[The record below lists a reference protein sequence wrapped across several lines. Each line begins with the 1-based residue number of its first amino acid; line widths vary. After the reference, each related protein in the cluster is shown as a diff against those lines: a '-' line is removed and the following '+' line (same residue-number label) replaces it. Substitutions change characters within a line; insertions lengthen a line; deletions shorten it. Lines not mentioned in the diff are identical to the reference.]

1 MKSITYILLFLWVMV
16 LVPSCKV
23 EPKPIKVGTDACS
36 FCKMGVADKRFGAE
50 LITRKGKVY
59 KFDDLHCLLEFTKTD
74 GVRHEDIDEMYL
86 VNYEKPHGF
95 IALQN
100 AFLFK
105 SEGFKS
111 PMGSNIA
118 AFQTKKQLEAA
129 TQSKQGSV
137 VQVTSLM
144 PFHK

>member
-1 MKSITYILLFLWVMV
+1 MKSITYILPFLWVMV
-16 LVPSCKV
+16 AMGSCNV

-59 KFDDLHCLLEFTKTD
+59 KFDDLHCLVEFTRTE
-74 GVRHEDIDEMYL
+74 GVKHEDIDGMYL

-95 IALQN
+95 IELQN

-105 SEGFKS
+105 SEAFKS

-118 AFQTKKQLEAA
+118 AFQTKEKLAA
-129 TQSKQGSV
+129 ASQSVEGSV